1 MIDKITISM
10 VGTIF
15 LNIMLDSVTPEIWEH
30 NNVVGDT
37 GDIVLPIPDIICIDV
52 NVELNWFIDT
62 ILNFD
67 IIDVIVIKETVP
79 EPSKVQNNTIANN
92 NTDDKIIGF
101 IEPKDIWL

>member
-15 LNIMLDSVTPEIWEH
+15 LSIMLDSVTPEIWEH

-52 NVELNWFIDT
+52 NVELN
-62 ILNFD
+62 
-67 IIDVIVIKETVP
+67 
-79 EPSKVQNNTIANN
+79 
-92 NTDDKIIGF
+92 
-101 IEPKDIWL
+101 

>member
-15 LNIMLDSVTPEIWEH
+15 LSIMLDSVTPEILEH

-52 NVELNWFIDT
+52 NVELN
-62 ILNFD
+62 
-67 IIDVIVIKETVP
+67 
-79 EPSKVQNNTIANN
+79 
-92 NTDDKIIGF
+92 
-101 IEPKDIWL
+101 